1 MISPSR
7 LPKSIMLESVQ
18 YVTNEHGERVGVLLD
33 LETYHQLI
41 NPSAVDA
48 EILTNLSKDELQVLA
63 ESILSS
69 KAQAQL
75 DNLLAENAE
84 NQLSADDTNTLDRL
98 LAQID
103 QLNILKT
110 RARYTLNHLQGTSKV
125 A

>member
-1 MISPSR
+1 
-7 LPKSIMLESVQ
+7 MLESVQ
-18 YVTNEHGERVGVLLD
+18 YVTNEHGELGVLLD
-33 LETYHQLI
+33 LERYHQLI
-41 NPSAVDA
+41 NPSAVDT

-75 DNLLAENAE
+75 NNLLAENAE
-84 NQLSADDTNTLDRL
+84 NQLSADDTNTLDRF

-110 RARYTLNHLQGTSKV
+110 RAIYSLIDFGK
-125 A
+125 

>member
-69 KAQAQL
+69 KAQTQL
-75 DNLLAENAE
+75 DDLLAKNAE

-98 LAQID
+98 LGQID
-103 QLNILKT
+103 QLNILKA
-110 RARYTLNHLQGTSKV
+110 RARYSLIYFGK
-125 A
+125 